1 MKLVKAVLSLL
12 DAEIHT
18 ALLARV
24 HRQLRAA
31 LQLGVVGRLDLKKD
45 KKNKDEILSLS
56 TVLSIQII

>member
-1 MKLVKAVLSLL
+1 VKLVKAVLSLL

>member
-1 MKLVKAVLSLL
+1 VKLVKAVLSLL

-18 ALLARV
+18 ALLAQV
-24 HRQLRAA
+24 HGQLRAA

-56 TVLSIQII
+56 TVLSIQTI